1 MRMGDE
7 ARALIAEQYRVLN
20 EQVLPALADAGVR
33 LIRRTEFTQQGARV
47 GGAISSRRKC
57 VRC

>member
-1 MRMGDE
+1 MGDE

-33 LIRRTEFTQQGARV
+33 LVRRTEFTKAERAWAARV
-47 GGAISSRRKC
+47 FHAAKC
-57 VRC
+57 GRC